1 MQHDREKLMVK
12 PFGILAVSD
21 IVVLR
26 KSPEITKALAAKTS
40 TGCNLRTEHIKN
52 FWNVIVIVVDF
63 FITLPFN
70 TIEGKVNHYDYDVS
84 KILNKTPLEIFM

>member
-1 MQHDREKLMVK
+1 MMQHDREKLMVK

-40 TGCNLRTEHIKN
+40 IGCNLRTEHIKN
-52 FWNVIVIVVDF
+52 F
-63 FITLPFN
+63 
-70 TIEGKVNHYDYDVS
+70 
-84 KILNKTPLEIFM
+84 